1 LNTVNPVLSSIAPA
15 GSLAAAY
22 GRIRA
27 RRVLVLVALSAVLIA
42 SLLYDIANGPAGLPL
57 AQIVSGLLDPATLDE
72 GQRVI
77 LWDIRLPFALMAV
90 LVGAALGLAGAEMQ
104 TALGNPLA
112 SPMTLGVTAAAT
124 LGAALVVVFDRHIAA
139 TGLGSNYA
147 VTIGAFIF
155 AGACSLM
162 VQGLARAFGGSSG
175 AVVLFGIALSF
186 AINALVSVVEFVA
199 EAGSLQQIVFWQMGS
214 LARADWNKLS
224 IIAVVLGI
232 CLPWSLRRAWAMTAL
247 CAGEEQ
253 ARALGIAVE
262 RLRLVTLLRAS
273 LLAAVAVAFVGAI
286 GFIGLVAPHLARLA
300 LGEDHR
306 FYLPG
311 AALAGAVVLSLSSIA
326 SKSVVPGLVLPVGI
340 VTALVGVPLFIG
352 LILMQRRSL

>member
-1 LNTVNPVLSSIAPA
+1 MLPGQAA
-15 GSLAAAY
+15 GKRPLAAAY
-22 GRIRA
+22 ARIRL
-27 RRVLVLVALSAVLIA
+27 RRVLVLLALGLILVASM
-42 SLLYDIANGPAGLPL
+42 LYDIANGPAGLPL
-57 AQIVSGLLDPATLDE
+57 RQIVRGLFDAATLDE

-104 TALGNPLA
+104 TALGNSLA

-124 LGAALVVVFDRHIAA
+124 LGAAIVVVFERQLASS
-139 TGLGSNYA
+139 GLANNYA
-147 VTIGAFIF
+147 VTLGAFIC
-155 AGACSLM
+155 AGACSLL
-162 VQGLARAFGGSSG
+162 VQALARAFGGSSG
-175 AVVLFGIALSF
+175 AVVLFGIAMSF
-186 AINALVSVVEFVA
+186 AINALVSLIEFVA
-199 EAGSLQQIVFWQMGS
+199 EAGSLQQIVFWNMGS
-214 LARADWNKLS
+214 LARADWSKLA

-232 CLPWSLRRAWAMTAL
+232 CLPWSLRSAWAMTAL

-306 FYLPG
+306 FFLPG
-311 AALAGAVVLSLSSIA
+311 AALSGAAVLSLSSIA

-340 VTALVGVPLFIG
+340 VTALVGVPLFVG
-352 LILMQRRSL
+352 LILVQRRSL

>member
-1 LNTVNPVLSSIAPA
+1 MNAVQQTSLSAAYARILGRRTLVLA
-15 GSLAAAY
+15 GLAAA
-22 GRIRA
+22 
-27 RRVLVLVALSAVLIA
+27 LCA
-42 SLLYDIANGPAGLPL
+42 SLLWNIAHGPAGLPT
-57 AQIVSGLLDPATLDE
+57 AQIVAGILDPASLDG

-124 LGAALVVVFDRHIAA
+124 LGAALVVVFERSFAA
-139 TGLGSNYA
+139 FGLGGNYA
-147 VTIGAFIF
+147 VTAGAF
-155 AGACSLM
+155 ACAAACSLL
-162 VQGLARAFGGSSG
+162 VQALARIFGGSSG
-175 AVVLFGIALSF
+175 AVVLFGIAMSF

-199 EAGSLQQIVFWQMGS
+199 EAGSLQQIVFWTMGS
-214 LARADWNKLS
+214 LARADWHKIA
-224 IIAVVLGI
+224 IIAVVLAV
-232 CLPWSLRRAWAMTAL
+232 CLPWALHGAWAMTAL
-247 CAGEEQ
+247 CAGEDQ
-253 ARALGIAVE
+253 ARALGIAVA

-306 FYLPG
+306 FYLTG
-311 AALAGAVVLSLSSIA
+311 AALTGALVLSLSSIA

-352 LILMQRRSL
+352 LILVQRRSL

>member
-1 LNTVNPVLSSIAPA
+1 MAA
-15 GSLAAAY
+15 GGSLVAAY
-22 GRIRA
+22 ARIRA
-27 RRVLVLVALSAVLIA
+27 RRVLVLIALGVVLIA
-42 SLLYDIANGPAGLPL
+42 SLLYDIANGPASLSL
-57 AQIVSGLLDPATLDE
+57 AQIVAGLLDPATLDD

-77 LWDIRLPFALMAV
+77 LWDIRLPYALMAV

-124 LGAALVVVFDRHIAA
+124 LGAALVVVFDRQIAA
-139 TGLGSNYA
+139 TGVSLGTGSNYA
-147 VTIGAFIF
+147 ITAGAFIC
-155 AGACSLM
+155 AGACSLL
-162 VQGLARAFGGSSG
+162 VQALARAFGGSSG

-186 AINALVSVVEFVA
+186 AINALVSVVEFIA
-199 EAGSLQQIVFWQMGS
+199 EAGSLQQIVFWTMGS
-214 LARADWNKLS
+214 LARADWNKLT

-232 CLPWSLRRAWAMTAL
+232 CLPWSLRGAWAMTAL

-300 LGEDHR
+300 LGDDHR

>member
-1 LNTVNPVLSSIAPA
+1 MN
-15 GSLAAAY
+15 AAATTPPAHVTGTLVAAY
-22 GRIRA
+22 ARIRA
-27 RRVLVLVALSAVLIA
+27 RRVLVLVALCAVLVA

-57 AQIVSGLLDPATLDE
+57 AQIVNGLLDPATLEE

-90 LVGAALGLAGAEMQ
+90 FVGASLGLAGAEMQ

-124 LGAALVVVFDRHIAA
+124 LGAALVVVFDQKITAA
-139 TGLGSNYA
+139 GIGSNYA
-147 VTIGAFIF
+147 VTFGAFIF
-155 AGACSLM
+155 AAACSLL
-162 VQGLARAFGGSSG
+162 VQALARAFGGSSG
-175 AVVLFGIALSF
+175 AIVLFGIALSF
-186 AINALVSVVEFVA
+186 AINALVSVVEFIA

-214 LARADWNKLS
+214 LARADWHKLS

-232 CLPWSLRRAWAMTAL
+232 CLPWSLRGAWAMTAL

-326 SKSVVPGLVLPVGI
+326 SKSMVPGLVLPVGI

>member
-1 LNTVNPVLSSIAPA
+1 MSALPQASLSATYA
-15 GSLAAAY
+15 
-22 GRIRA
+22 RIRA
-27 RRVLVLVALSAVLIA
+27 RRVLVLLGLGVGLCA
-42 SLLYDIANGPAGLPL
+42 SLLWDIANGPAGLPL
-57 AQIVSGLLDPATLDE
+57 AQIVAGIFDPTSLDE

-77 LWDIRLPFALMAV
+77 LWEIRLPFALMAV

-112 SPMTLGVTAAAT
+112 SPLTLGVTAAAT
-124 LGAALVVVFDRHIAA
+124 LGAALVVVFERSFSAF
-139 TGLGSNYA
+139 GLGGNYA
-147 VTIGAFIF
+147 ITLGAFIC
-155 AGACSLM
+155 AGACSLL
-162 VQGLARAFGGSSG
+162 VQALARAFGGSSG
-175 AVVLFGIALSF
+175 AVVLFGIAMSF

-199 EAGSLQQIVFWQMGS
+199 EAGSLQQIVFWAMGS
-214 LARADWNKLS
+214 LARADWHKIA
-224 IIAVVLGI
+224 IISAVLAV
-232 CLPWSLRRAWAMTAL
+232 CLPWALRGAWAMTAL

-253 ARALGIAVE
+253 ARALGIVVE

-273 LLAAVAVAFVGAI
+273 LLAAVAVAFVGSI
-286 GFIGLVAPHLARLA
+286 GFVGLVAPHLARLA

-311 AALAGAVVLSLSSIA
+311 AALTGAIVLSLSSIA